1 MKMTFRWFGENLDP
15 IPLEY
20 IRQIP
25 AVSGV
30 VTSLMDI
37 PVGEV
42 WPLEDVRRMHR
53 RITGA
58 GLAVEV
64 IESVNIHED
73 IKLGAPGRDEKI
85 ENYIRTMQNLS
96 QIGIKVIC
104 YNFMPLI
111 DWARSHLFYELPD
124 GSRTM
129 FFGREFVL
137 GSTPKSLGDR
147 YAQQSGGMALPG
159 WEPERVAYFDQTI
172 KLYRQIS
179 QEQYWQNARYFIDA
193 IIPYAEKYGIR
204 MAIHPDDPP
213 WPVFALPRLI
223 NSRENIA
230 RFLSFSKSPY
240 HGLTLCTGSIGVD
253 TANDVPA
260 IIREF
265 SDRIPFAH
273 IRNLKF
279 LENGDFYESA
289 HPSACGSFDMY
300 EVVKAFHESGFD
312 GYIRPD
318 HGRMVFGETGRPG
331 YGLYDRAMGIT
342 YLAGLWEALEKA

>member
-1 MKMTFRWFGENLDP
+1 MKMTFRWFGEKFDP
-15 IPLEY
+15 IPLHY

-25 AVSGV
+25 ALDGV
-30 VTSLMDI
+30 VTTLMDI
-37 PVGEV
+37 PAGEI
-42 WPLEDVRRMHR
+42 WPLEAIQKMKQTVND
-53 RITGA
+53 A
-58 GLAVEV
+58 GLSLEV

-85 ENYIRTMQNLS
+85 ENYIRTMENLS
-96 QIGIKVIC
+96 TIGIKVIC

-124 GSRTM
+124 GSNTM
-129 FFGREFVL
+129 FFNHETVMN
-137 GSTPKSLGDR
+137 STPKSMGNR
-147 YAQQSGGMALPG
+147 YAEQSGGIALPG
-159 WEPERVAYFDQTI
+159 WEPERVAYFDETI
-172 KLYRQIS
+172 RLYRQIS
-179 QEQYWQNARYFIDA
+179 QEDYWENARYFIDA
-193 IIPYAEKYGIR
+193 IIPWAEKYDIR

-213 WPVFALPRLI
+213 WPLFGLPRLI
-223 NSRENIA
+223 NNRENIA
-230 RFLSFSKSPY
+230 RFLSFSQSPY

-253 TANDVPA
+253 PNNNVPA

-265 SDRIPFAH
+265 ADRIPFAH

-289 HPSACGSFDMY
+289 HPSQCGSFDMY
-300 EVVKAFHESGFD
+300 EIVKAFHSGGFD

-342 YLAGLWEALEKA
+342 YLTGLWEALEKA